1 MFSRDKRRRGHSNAS
16 LNASNTDP
24 SASLAA
30 AQAFL
35 KSRASNASLSSAAAA
50 AALKARPTTP
60 TSVAD
65 VQTKRTLR
73 RTNSTSSMGSSTGST
88 RGPPG
93 SQLERRGSS
102 GSMSERTFRAS
113 SPSRSQHVPS
123 AIDAPPVPAIPN
135 NVLEHGQ
142 PPIPSKSHR
151 RASSVEQK
159 RVASPPPNQASGR
172 GSSLGPGVS
181 SPPRRNGQRVTSL
194 SSVQELTGLERPAS
208 RGSVNSINFSY
219 PTSLRPISPSES
231 PFRQR
236 QLTSL
241 PPKSPAERV
250 QPAGN
255 RDLIYDPNTRTFL
268 PLEDIL
274 AIEARINAIA
284 NQPVQ
289 KKKRIAPKQATGTH
303 LAEGTVGGR
312 PRGTAIDA
320 MEAASSQQQT
330 KPAPKP
336 ALAPE
341 PVHEPAPAPA
351 PTPAIPEPTAA
362 AVPKK
367 KKKKRVVVASDS
379 DSDQAS
385 YMPNS
390 SDNDSEVFFRPANF
404 HARAGAGLAKKP
416 SIVRED
422 REREEEEDDT
432 PKKAKASEALPRL
445 DTSSAAARTISPTPL
460 PRSQAGRGHGKAQ
473 ALSSAAYAEDRQH
486 TRSASQPAP
495 TLAESPTA
503 PTGVGLVTKDNI
515 RANRVQ
521 SVSPAR
527 TTHFATTA
535 DNLVIK
541 HQPPARSIS
550 PRKSALKHSNS
561 PRGPSPAG
569 DITSEASNGS
579 TVNGSTV
586 TSDELA
592 VPRKKANRVS
602 FDETNVVVGSAA
614 TPTSSDSPMVQ
625 SPQSKRP
632 WYSIGRGKKKDTT
645 VASDDDEVMK
655 PRPALPSFGSVR
667 EKKNTREVEER
678 PLVKPAEPV
687 ESKPSLPS
695 PPLFT
700 TPTSDVI
707 EFPLGQSNDH
717 MVGAIISQDAA
728 SKNAANISKS
738 REPLPPQ
745 VTSVEGSGYHSD
757 TDSSEYSL
765 NTKSDVEIA
774 RVDSVKGGPEDAN
787 ADTYK
792 ELASPVPEPEPEPVP
807 KPENAE
813 REDDAP
819 TPKASP
825 TLKPVEKA
833 NGEVP
838 AISVVQATPTLE
850 TTESRNEWPH
860 MPGEWDYSDS
870 DNQQEESMPTVV
882 SEPTP
887 ASHES
892 SLPIKKEITGY
903 DTSHATPAII
913 EEAEESDAPSVY
925 SDANE
930 DFSDV
935 EGFLSL
941 DAVVESPIVSSP
953 KINTAV
959 PGVAITTSPESPT
972 PRSTKERAFAQ
983 SELAKGPSGPDLG
996 EGWDKAQEYWSSLSA
1011 DKKKQ
1016 LELEARKQAEDSGSD
1031 TEVEVK
1037 PIPKPKKKK
1046 KKVVAVIQPTPV
1058 APAVRAQPT
1067 PANERSYMIQ
1077 PGSKA
1082 GPNGHAPMRS
1092 SMRAEPQNT
1101 GAETHMRKSMRG
1113 GDSIRGSLR
1122 GPAQPTEP
1130 KGSLQKKLR
1139 PISLPAEQIKADPAA
1154 VKRHIKNLSEASAA
1168 AAPAAAKR
1176 DMAPPVLRRKN
1187 SGDSDSSFKRTR
1199 PPTDGSNFR
1208 RSMRNSGEQDFGG
1221 RPQSPQ
1227 RSSRFSLRSLS
1238 PTGSAFQRP
1247 FNSAAPPVALSQT
1260 HMRSSMRRS
1269 SDTTPSLRT
1278 RVPGFGKSGGSK
1290 QSKQK
1295 APQRASRFA
1304 DSSDEED
1311 DRPAFRSRF
1320 NDSSDEDEPISRS
1333 TVIPRSLRSGP
1344 VGAPVRGIPKRA
1356 GAEDGD
1362 SSDLPDSDDEKPS
1375 GGLKLGKKRGTNG
1388 SAVTPIQGKALASGS
1403 LRRSGSGRETISSP
1417 TTMTAVT
1424 GPATRPNH
1432 SRRGS
1437 FMSILRRKKADP
1449 SSKVRKSEA
1458 ESPARRDTPLERS
1471 KSDLAALRS
1480 DRPQTPKLQKRNGP
1494 SRSNSGAWPLPAPAS
1509 PPKIVGGED
1518 GRPLTAETADGVVGG
1533 ELANGDRPDMG
1544 ARRFTATG
1552 LADVDINGVGKPRK
1566 KKKFGALR
1574 RMFRLDD

>member
-1 MFSRDKRRRGHSNAS
+1 MFSRDKRRRAASGAS

-50 AALKARPTTP
+50 AALRARPATP
-60 TSVAD
+60 TNVAD

-73 RTNSTSSMGSSTGST
+73 RTNSTSSMGSSTGSP

-102 GSMSERTFRAS
+102 GSMSERTFRQS
-113 SPSRSQHVPS
+113 SPARSQHVPS
-123 AIDAPPVPAIPN
+123 AVDAPPVPTIPN
-135 NVLEHGQ
+135 NVLQHGQ

-151 RASSVEQK
+151 RAASVEQM

-172 GSSLGPGVS
+172 GSSLGPGTS
-181 SPPRRNGQRVTSL
+181 SPPRRGGQRVTSL
-194 SSVQELTGLERPAS
+194 SSVQEQLTGGLERPAS
-208 RGSVNSINFSY
+208 RG
-219 PTSLRPISPSES
+219 
-231 PFRQR
+231 
-236 QLTSL
+236 
-241 PPKSPAERV
+241 PAERV

-255 RDLIYDPNTRTFL
+255 RDLIYDPNTRSFL
-268 PLEDIL
+268 RLEDIL
-274 AIEARINAIA
+274 AIEARINAVQQ
-284 NQPVQ
+284 QPYV
-289 KKKRIAPKQATGTH
+289 KPKKRIAPKLATGTH

-312 PRGTAIDA
+312 LKGTAIDA
-320 MEAASSQQQT
+320 MEAAANQQPSEPVPQPT
-330 KPAPKP
+330 
-336 ALAPE
+336 PE
-341 PVHEPAPAPA
+341 PLHEPAPTLVLSPVR
-351 PTPAIPEPTAA
+351 PEVTAA
-362 AVPKK
+362 TAPKK

-385 YMPNS
+385 YIPNS
-390 SDNDSEVFFRPANF
+390 SDNDSEISLQRPATYK
-404 HARAGAGLAKKP
+404 ARAGTGLAKKP

-432 PKKAKASEALPRL
+432 PPKKSQSPEILPRL
-445 DTSSAAARTISPTPL
+445 DTSSAATRTISPTPL
-460 PRSQAGRGHGKAQ
+460 PRLQAGRGHGRAQ

-495 TLAESPTA
+495 TLTDSPTS
-503 PTGVGLVTKDNI
+503 PTGVSLVTKDSI
-515 RANRVQ
+515 RTNRVQ
-521 SVSPAR
+521 SVSPVR
-527 TTHFATTA
+527 TTHFATAA
-535 DNLVIK
+535 DNLVVK
-541 HQPPARSIS
+541 HQPPGRSIS

-561 PRGPSPAG
+561 SPRGPSPAG
-569 DITSEASNGS
+569 DVTSEVSN
-579 TVNGSTV
+579 NSTV
-586 TSDELA
+586 TSDELV

-614 TPTSSDSPMVQ
+614 TPISSDSPVVQ
-625 SPQSKRP
+625 SPQAKRP
-632 WYSIGRGKKKDTT
+632 WYSIGRGKKKDANA
-645 VASDDDEVMK
+645 ASDDDEVMK

-667 EKKNTREVEER
+667 EKKNTREIEER
-678 PLVKPAEPV
+678 ALVKPAEPI

-700 TPTSDVI
+700 TPTGDVV

-717 MVGAIISQDAA
+717 IVGAVLSQDAA

-757 TDSSEYSL
+757 SDSSDYSL
-765 NTKSDVEIA
+765 KTTSEVGIA
-774 RVDSVKGGPEDAN
+774 RADSVKRGPEDAD
-787 ADTYK
+787 ADGYK
-792 ELASPVPEPEPEPVP
+792 ALASPVPEPVPEPEPEPEV
-807 KPENAE
+807 AE
-813 REDDAP
+813 REDDTP

-825 TLKPVEKA
+825 TLKPVEKT
-833 NGEVP
+833 NGEIP

-850 TTESRNEWPH
+850 TTESSNGWPH

-870 DNQQEESMPTVV
+870 DNQQEESIPTTVP
-882 SEPTP
+882 EPTP
-887 ASHES
+887 AAAGVVES
-892 SLPIKKEITGY
+892 APTIHKPSLSVKSEITSY
-903 DTSHATPAII
+903 NTSHATTAII
-913 EEAEESDAPSVY
+913 EEAEESDAPSIY

-941 DAVVESPIVSSP
+941 DAVVESPIISGPSV
-953 KINTAV
+953 NAAV
-959 PGVAITTSPESPT
+959 PGIAITTSPDSPT
-972 PRSTKERAFAQ
+972 PRATKERAFAQ
-983 SELAKGPSGPDLG
+983 SELSKDSNGPELG
-996 EGWDKAQEYWSSLSA
+996 DGWDKAQEYWSSLSA

-1037 PIPKPKKKK
+1037 PTPKPKKKK
-1046 KKVVAVIQPTPV
+1046 KKVVAAPQPTPV
-1058 APAVRAQPT
+1058 APAVRVQPA
-1067 PANERSYMIQ
+1067 PANERSYMIP

-1122 GPAQPTEP
+1122 GSAQPAEP
-1130 KGSLQKKLR
+1130 KGALQKKLR
-1139 PISLPAEQIKADPAA
+1139 PVSLPSEQIKADPAA
-1154 VKRHIKNLSEASAA
+1154 VKKHIRNLSEASAA

-1176 DMAPPVLRRKN
+1176 DMAPPALRRKN

-1199 PPTDGSNFR
+1199 PSTDVTNFR

-1238 PTGSAFQRP
+1238 PTGSAFKRP

-1269 SDTTPSLRT
+1269 SDTTPSLRA

-1295 APQRASRFA
+1295 TPQRASRFA

-1320 NDSSDEDEPISRS
+1320 NDSSDEDEPTSRS
-1333 TVIPRSLRSGP
+1333 TVMPRSMRSQPAGP
-1344 VGAPVRGIPKRA
+1344 PVRGIPKRA

-1375 GGLKLGKKRGTNG
+1375 GGFKLGKKRGTNG
-1388 SAVTPIQGKALASGS
+1388 SEVTPAQGKALASGS

-1417 TTMTAVT
+1417 TNVTTIT
-1424 GPATRPNH
+1424 GPATRPSH
-1432 SRRGS
+1432 TRRGS
-1437 FMSILRRKKADP
+1437 FMSILRRKKTDP
-1449 SSKVRKSEA
+1449 SSKVRKSDA

-1494 SRSNSGAWPLPAPAS
+1494 SRSNSGAWPLPVPAS
-1509 PPKIVGGED
+1509 PPKIVGED
-1518 GRPLTAETADGVVGG
+1518 ERPFTADTADGVLGG
-1533 ELANGDRPDMG
+1533 ELTNGARPDMG
-1544 ARRFTATG
+1544 TRRYTATG

-1574 RMFRLDD
+1574 RIFRLDD

>member
-1 MFSRDKRRRGHSNAS
+1 M
-16 LNASNTDP
+16 
-24 SASLAA
+24 
-30 AQAFL
+30 
-35 KSRASNASLSSAAAA
+35 
-50 AALKARPTTP
+50 
-60 TSVAD
+60 
-65 VQTKRTLR
+65 
-73 RTNSTSSMGSSTGST
+73 
-88 RGPPG
+88 
-93 SQLERRGSS
+93 
-102 GSMSERTFRAS
+102 
-113 SPSRSQHVPS
+113 
-123 AIDAPPVPAIPN
+123 
-135 NVLEHGQ
+135 
-142 PPIPSKSHR
+142 
-151 RASSVEQK
+151 EQK

-172 GSSLGPGVS
+172 GASLGPGIS
-181 SPPRRNGQRVTSL
+181 SPPRRSGQRVTSL

-208 RGSVNSINFSY
+208 RGSVTSINFSY
-219 PTSLRPISPSES
+219 PRAMSPES
-231 PFRQR
+231 NFRQS
-236 QLTSL
+236 QLTH
-241 PPKSPAERV
+241 PPRRISAERV

-255 RDLIYDPNTRTFL
+255 RDLVYDPNTRSFL
-268 PLEDIL
+268 TLEAIH
-274 AIEARINAIA
+274 AIEARIDAIA
-284 NQPVQ
+284 NQPIP

-312 PRGTAIDA
+312 LKGTAIDA
-320 MEAASSQQQT
+320 MEAAARQQHSEPTPQPT
-330 KPAPKP
+330 
-336 ALAPE
+336 PE
-341 PVHEPAPAPA
+341 PVQEPARAPAPVA
-351 PTPAIPEPTAA
+351 TIPESTAA
-362 AVPKK
+362 PKK

-390 SDNDSEVFFRPANF
+390 SDNESDISFRQASF
-404 HARAGAGLAKKP
+404 HPRAGTGLAKKP

-432 PKKAKASEALPRL
+432 PKKTKASEVLPRL

-460 PRSQAGRGHGKAQ
+460 PRSQAGRGHGRAQ
-473 ALSSAAYAEDRQH
+473 ALSSAAYAEGRQH

-495 TLAESPTA
+495 TLGDSPTA
-503 PTGVGLVTKDNI
+503 PTGIGLVTKDSI

-535 DNLVIK
+535 DNLVVK

-561 PRGPSPAG
+561 SPRGPSPAG

-579 TVNGSTV
+579 TVMSE
-586 TSDELA
+586 ELA
-592 VPRKKANRVS
+592 VPKKKANRVS

-625 SPQSKRP
+625 SPQTKRP
-632 WYSIGRGKKKDTT
+632 WYSIGRGKKKETS

-667 EKKNTREVEER
+667 EKKPNREAEER

-700 TPTSDVI
+700 TPTGDVI

-728 SKNAANISKS
+728 SRNEANISKS

-757 TDSSEYSL
+757 SDSSEYSL
-765 NTKSDVEIA
+765 NAKPDDAGITRA
-774 RVDSVKGGPEDAN
+774 DSVKPGPEDAN
-787 ADTYK
+787 VDTYK
-792 ELASPVPEPEPEPVP
+792 ALASPIPEPEVEV
-807 KPENAE
+807 ENAE
-813 REDDAP
+813 REDDTP

-825 TLKPVEKA
+825 TLKPVEKSS
-833 NGEVP
+833 GEVP

-850 TTESRNEWPH
+850 STESRNGWPH

-870 DNQQEESMPTVV
+870 DNQQEESIPTTVPQ
-882 SEPTP
+882 PTP
-887 ASHES
+887 PAVRIAEPAPTLHEPGEMTS
-892 SLPIKKEITGY
+892 YS
-903 DTSHATPAII
+903 TSHVTPAII

-941 DAVVESPIVSSP
+941 DAVVESPIVGTP
-953 KINTAV
+953 RVNTTV

-972 PRSTKERAFAQ
+972 PRSAKERAFAQ
-983 SELAKGPSGPDLG
+983 IELAKESNGPDLG

-1016 LELEARKQAEDSGSD
+1016 LEMEARKQAENSGSD

-1037 PIPKPKKKK
+1037 PAPKPKKKK
-1046 KKVVAVIQPTPV
+1046 KKKVIAASQPIPV
-1058 APAVRAQPT
+1058 APALRAQPA

-1092 SMRAEPQNT
+1092 SMRAEPQT
-1101 GAETHMRKSMRG
+1101 TVTETHMRKSMRG

-1122 GPAQPTEP
+1122 GPAQPAEP

-1139 PISLPAEQIKADPAA
+1139 PISLPAEQIKADPVA
-1154 VKRHIKNLSEASAA
+1154 VKKHIRNLSEASAA

-1176 DMAPPVLRRKN
+1176 DMAPPTLRRKN

-1199 PPTDGSNFR
+1199 PSTDGSNFR
-1208 RSMRNSGEQDFGG
+1208 RSMRNSGEQDG

-1238 PTGSAFQRP
+1238 PTGSAFRRP
-1247 FNSAAPPVALSQT
+1247 FSSAAPPVALSQT

-1269 SDTTPSLRT
+1269 SDTTPSLRA

-1290 QSKQK
+1290 QNKQQV
-1295 APQRASRFA
+1295 PQRASRFA

-1311 DRPAFRSRF
+1311 ERPAFRSRF

-1333 TVIPRSLRSGP
+1333 VVMPRSMRAEK
-1344 VGAPVRGIPKRA
+1344 VDAPVRGIPKRA

-1375 GGLKLGKKRGTNG
+1375 VGTKLGKKRGTNG
-1388 SAVTPIQGKALASGS
+1388 SAGAPVQGKALASGS

-1417 TTMTAVT
+1417 TTMTTIT

-1449 SSKVRKSEA
+1449 SAKVRKSEA

-1494 SRSNSGAWPLPAPAS
+1494 SRTNSGAWPLPVTES
-1509 PPKIVGGED
+1509 PPKIGGGED
-1518 GRPLTAETADGVVGG
+1518 GRPFTADTADGVLGG
-1533 ELANGDRPDMG
+1533 ELTNGDRPDIG
-1544 ARRFTATG
+1544 TRRFTATG

-1574 RMFRLDD
+1574 RIFKLDD